1 MKVIVNKKPLEVE
14 NQINVEDLLKL
25 LKVNPSFCAVA
36 IGSSIVKKAEWQ
48 TTKLKNDDN
57 ITIINATCG
66 G

>member
-1 MKVIVNKKPLEVE
+1 MKVFVNKKPVEVE
-14 NQINVEDLLKL
+14 NQTNIEDLLEL
-25 LKVNPSFCAVA
+25 LKVNPSYCAVA

-48 TTKLKNDDN
+48 TTELKNYDN

>member
-1 MKVIVNKKPLEVE
+1 
-14 NQINVEDLLKL
+14 LKL

-48 TTKLKNDDN
+48 TTELKNDDN